1 MGAGWKINTSMMA
14 GETEL
19 ATLLKG
25 MKPVLNSGEYVFCT
39 VEDISQIGSSE
50 TIATFREKEGITVII
65 DKKLADQLS
74 LPYSF
79 VASWI
84 TLTIH
89 SSLEA
94 VGLTAAFSKA
104 LADENI
110 SCNVVAAY
118 YHDHL
123 FVLKADE
130 EKATEILKG
139 LSRD

>member
-1 MGAGWKINTSMMA
+1 MA

-25 MKPVLNSGEYVFCT
+25 MKPVLNTGEYVFCT

-50 TIATFREKEGITVII
+50 PVATFREKEGVTVII
-65 DKKLADQLS
+65 DRKLADQLKF
-74 LPYSF
+74 PYSF

-118 YHDHL
+118 YHDHI
-123 FVLKADE
+123 FVPKADE
-130 EKATEILKG
+130 DKAMEVLNR
-139 LSRD
+139 LSVD